1 VHNFSNGDG
10 NFDAMTISE
19 LLQELDASAQP
30 AILTLS
36 NPMPGVE
43 HLRCCI
49 ACEPSTLGWTIRV
62 ERFTQRQSFTEPLQ
76 SGVQQLSDA
85 LYPLVELRYRNM
97 LVQTPLHDTTV
108 LRSFK
113 RDHIHTTIKRE
124 RPSKTTWTS
133 VTSDR
138 AKLHLL
144 DLERDLAFLHVL
156 DLASADGTILTA
168 MADKFRQVNH
178 LCAQWMPQLRTLA
191 ASLKGRPMSIVDAG
205 CGKAYMS
212 LALVYLLRREGIAA
226 ELHGIDTNPHV
237 IEHCRNA
244 ASELGMDNTTF
255 TCGTIGS
262 LSEPVSCDVVIAL
275 HACDTA
281 TDDALA
287 LALRMQ
293 ASVMIIA
300 PCCHHYVQQ
309 QLRSPSVPDEARAL
323 LDDGITRE
331 RLGDLLTDTVRRDVL
346 RSFGYDAH
354 LEEFIA
360 LEHTQKNVLLRAVRV
375 HMPERDQHRWADRV
389 RHTCKAW
396 GIQPRICELVA
407 LPTGAST

>member
-1 VHNFSNGDG
+1 MPVYLRGMTSLVSETKIFIATCSKPPIGSPWKRVVVTAARAADGWDVH
-10 NFDAMTISE
+10 
-19 LLQELDASAQP
+19 
-30 AILTLS
+30 
-36 NPMPGVE
+36 
-43 HLRCCI
+43 
-49 ACEPSTLGWTIRV
+49 V
-62 ERFTQRQSFTEPLQ
+62 ERFTRTQSFTDPVDAYGNDAEKVLELE
-76 SGVQQLSDA
+76 LSHGWGQ
-85 LYPLVELRYRNM
+85 VHI
-97 LVQTPLHDTTV
+97 QTPESDSVILQRLKSGNRTSTILRKPPSRKEWEQFTIGHRTKVTLLTT
-108 LRSFK
+108 
-113 RDHIHTTIKRE
+113 DA
-124 RPSKTTWTS
+124 
-133 VTSDR
+133 D
-138 AKLHLL
+138 AHLL
-144 DLERDLAFLHVL
+144 QVL
-156 DLASADGTILTA
+156 DLASADGMILAA

-226 ELHGIDTNPHV
+226 KLHGIDTNPHV

-262 LSEPVSCDVVIAL
+262 LAEPVSCDVVIAL

-293 ASVMIIA
+293 AAVMIIA

-375 HMPERDQHRWADRV
+375 NMPERDQHRWADRV

-396 GIQPRICELVA
+396 GIQPRICELVS
-407 LPTGAST
+407 LPTGSTT

>member
-1 VHNFSNGDG
+1 MPLLSDSHPACIATFSKPPKG
-10 NFDAMTISE
+10 AAHE
-19 LLQELDASAQP
+19 RLVLSAQRGP
-30 AILTLS
+30 D
-36 NPMPGVE
+36 
-43 HLRCCI
+43 
-49 ACEPSTLGWTIRV
+49 GWHVRV
-62 ERFTQRQSFTEPLQ
+62 ERFTKKQAFTDAAAPPVEDVNVLLESFLHEGWGQTLIQTPNEDIHILQ
-76 SGVQQLSDA
+76 SLKGDDLRRTTKRKPPSRSRWDA
-85 LYPLVELRYRNM
+85 VALDRTKLR
-97 LVQTPLHDTTV
+97 LLQPVKDAALLH
-108 LRSFK
+108 
-113 RDHIHTTIKRE
+113 
-124 RPSKTTWTS
+124 
-133 VTSDR
+133 
-138 AKLHLL
+138 A
-144 DLERDLAFLHVL
+144 L
-156 DLASADGTILTA
+156 DLATEDGRIKTA

-262 LSEPVSCDVVIAL
+262 LAEPASCDVVIAL

-293 ASVMIIA
+293 AAVMIIA

-346 RSFGYDAH
+346 RSFGYDAN

-375 HMPERDQHRWADRV
+375 NMPDRDQHRWADRV

-396 GIQPRICELVA
+396 GIQPRICELVT
-407 LPTGAST
+407 LPA

>member
-1 VHNFSNGDG
+1 MTSLVSETKFFIATCSKPPIGSPWKRVVVTAARAADGWDVH
-10 NFDAMTISE
+10 
-19 LLQELDASAQP
+19 
-30 AILTLS
+30 
-36 NPMPGVE
+36 
-43 HLRCCI
+43 
-49 ACEPSTLGWTIRV
+49 V
-62 ERFTQRQSFTEPLQ
+62 ERFTRTQCFTDPADAHGNDAEKVLELE
-76 SGVQQLSDA
+76 LSHGWGQ
-85 LYPLVELRYRNM
+85 VHI
-97 LVQTPLHDTTV
+97 QTPESDSVILQRLKSGNRTSTT
-108 LRSFK
+108 LRKPPSRKEWEHFEIGHRTK
-113 RDHIHTTIKRE
+113 VTLLTT
-124 RPSKTTWTS
+124 
-133 VTSDR
+133 D
-138 AKLHLL
+138 ADAHL
-144 DLERDLAFLHVL
+144 LHVL
-156 DLASADGTILTA
+156 DLASADGMILAA

-212 LALVYLLRREGIAA
+212 LALVYLLRREGISA

-262 LSEPVSCDVVIAL
+262 LAEPVSCDVVIAL

-375 HMPERDQHRWADRV
+375 HMPERDQHR
-389 RHTCKAW
+389 
-396 GIQPRICELVA
+396 
-407 LPTGAST
+407 

>member
-1 VHNFSNGDG
+1 MTSLVSETKFFIATCSKPPIGSPWKRVVIKAARAADGWDVH
-10 NFDAMTISE
+10 
-19 LLQELDASAQP
+19 
-30 AILTLS
+30 
-36 NPMPGVE
+36 
-43 HLRCCI
+43 
-49 ACEPSTLGWTIRV
+49 V
-62 ERFTQRQSFTEPLQ
+62 ERFTPTQCFTDPADAHGNDAEKVLELE
-76 SGVQQLSDA
+76 LS
-85 LYPLVELRYRNM
+85 YGWGQVHI
-97 LVQTPLHDTTV
+97 QTPESDSVILQRLKSGNRTSTILRKPPSRKEWEHVEIGHRTKATLLTT
-108 LRSFK
+108 
-113 RDHIHTTIKRE
+113 DADAHI
-124 RPSKTTWTS
+124 
-133 VTSDR
+133 
-138 AKLHLL
+138 LQ
-144 DLERDLAFLHVL
+144 VL
-156 DLASADGTILTA
+156 DLASTDGTILAA

-178 LCAQWMPQLRTLA
+178 LCAQWMPELRTLA

-212 LALVYLLRREGIAA
+212 LALVYLLRREGIAV

-237 IEHCRNA
+237 IEHCRKA
-244 ASELGMDNTTF
+244 AAELGMSNTTF

-262 LSEPVSCDVVIAL
+262 LAEPVSCDVVIAL

-287 LALRMQ
+287 LALRMH
-293 ASVMIIA
+293 AAVMIIA

-375 HMPERDQHRWADRV
+375 NMPERDQHRWADRV

-396 GIQPRICELVA
+396 GIQPRICELVR
-407 LPTGAST
+407 LTGE

>member
-1 VHNFSNGDG
+1 MPVYLRGMTSLVSETKIFIATCSKPPIGSPWKRVVVTAARAADGWDVH
-10 NFDAMTISE
+10 
-19 LLQELDASAQP
+19 
-30 AILTLS
+30 
-36 NPMPGVE
+36 
-43 HLRCCI
+43 
-49 ACEPSTLGWTIRV
+49 V
-62 ERFTQRQSFTEPLQ
+62 ERFTRTQCFTDPVDAHGNDAEKVLELE
-76 SGVQQLSDA
+76 LSHGWGQ
-85 LYPLVELRYRNM
+85 VHI
-97 LVQTPLHDTTV
+97 QTPESDSVILQRLKSGNRTSTILRKPPSRKEWEHFEIGHRTKVTLLTT
-108 LRSFK
+108 
-113 RDHIHTTIKRE
+113 DA
-124 RPSKTTWTS
+124 
-133 VTSDR
+133 D
-138 AKLHLL
+138 AHLL
-144 DLERDLAFLHVL
+144 QVL
-156 DLASADGTILTA
+156 DLASADGAILAA

-226 ELHGIDTNPHV
+226 KLHGIDTNPHV

-262 LSEPVSCDVVIAL
+262 LAEPVSCDVVIAL

-293 ASVMIIA
+293 AAVMIIA

-375 HMPERDQHRWADRV
+375 NMPERDQHRWADRV

-396 GIQPRICELVA
+396 GIQPRICELVS
-407 LPTGAST
+407 LPTGSTT